1 MDDERQSRVRSRL
14 EATKNALS
22 PERKH
27 WSFLTLVAS
36 GLTMVSN
43 VFCRFSTPIGV
54 AIVALTIT
62 GCGGPPPALV
72 SSPTVTAIQSSELPI
87 PLANDSKSNAQ
98 AYRIGAFDKL
108 LISVYGLQEL
118 TLKEIQTDVS
128 GRISV
133 PLAGSVQ
140 AGGLTPAELEGE
152 IAARLKAA
160 YVRDPKVTVNLMQA
174 SSENVTVDGQV
185 QKPGVYPVLA
195 RMTLMQAV
203 ASASGITEDAKLD
216 DVVVFRTVEGKRYAA
231 LYNMKAIRR
240 GAYEDP
246 QIYPQDIVIVGE
258 SSARRMFRDFIQL
271 VPLLTT
277 PIIVSLQN

>member
-1 MDDERQSRVRSRL
+1 
-14 EATKNALS
+14 
-22 PERKH
+22 
-27 WSFLTLVAS
+27 
-36 GLTMVSN
+36 MVSN

>member
-1 MDDERQSRVRSRL
+1 M
-14 EATKNALS
+14 
-22 PERKH
+22 H
-27 WSFLTLVAS
+27 WNFVSLLVS
-36 GLTMVSN
+36 GSTMISN
-43 VFCRFSTPIGV
+43 IYYRFSVPTGV
-54 AIVALTIT
+54 AIIALTVA
-62 GCGGPPPALV
+62 GCGGTPRPLS
-72 SSPTVTAIQSSELPI
+72 SSPTVSVMDDSELPI
-87 PLANDSKSNAQ
+87 PLANDMKYNAQ

-133 PLAGSVQ
+133 PLAGPVQ
-140 AGGLTPAELEGE
+140 AGGLTPAALEVE

-160 YVRDPKVTVNLMQA
+160 HVRDPKVTVNLMEAA
-174 SSENVTVDGQV
+174 SETVTVDGEV

-203 ASASGITEDAKLD
+203 ASASGITENAKLD

-240 GAYEDP
+240 GTYEDP
-246 QIYPQDIVIVGE
+246 HIYPQDIVIVGE
-258 SSARRMFRDFIQL
+258 SSARRMFRDFLQL

-277 PIIVSLQN
+277 PLVVALQNNN